1 MSTFVHLAVHTEYSI
16 ADGLANVRDLVRRTA
31 DLSMPAVAMT
41 DRANLYGLVK
51 FYDACH
57 DFGVKPIVGVDLR
70 FRVGEEEP
78 ARCVLLAAS
87 RTGYAH
93 LLELVSQAWLEG
105 GRGLVRRDWIFERAG
120 GLIALCG
127 PQSDMGRALTAGD
140 ADAAGSLAEAWLRP
154 FGDRLYL
161 AVQRT
166 GRGGE
171 SRHLAAAVELAAG
184 RGLPVAATND
194 VRFLRGD
201 DFEAHETRVC
211 IQDGRTLNDP
221 RRERRYSASQY
232 LRSPD
237 EMTALFADL
246 PEAVE
251 NAAEIAMRC
260 NLEVEMV
267 TYHLPVFSA
276 PEGKSLETVLD
287 RAAATGLDER
297 LAGLVGEPDPSV
309 VEGPAPERPEDAV
322 SVPNVAAY
330 RHRLDYE
337 LGVIKQMGFAGY
349 YLIVAEFV
357 NWAKDQ
363 GIPVGPGRGSGAGS
377 LVAWSLGITDVDPL
391 AYDLIFERFL
401 NPERVSMPDF
411 DVDFCMDGRDA
422 VIGHVA
428 ERYGAAAVGQ
438 IATFNTMAAKAV
450 VRDVARVQG
459 KPYGLADKLSKLIP
473 FEVGM
478 TLPKAVAQ
486 ETELR
491 QFIDDNP
498 EVAEIMEMAYKLEG
512 TVRNVGVHAGGV
524 VIAPAPL
531 THFVPLYADDGG
543 SAMSQFDKD
552 DVERAGL
559 VKFDFL
565 GLRTLTIV
573 DWAMQAVNAA
583 RAARDEPPIDLDAV
597 AKDDPETY
605 ALLRTGH
612 TSAIFQLESPGM
624 QDLIRRLQPDN
635 INDIIALVA
644 LFRPGPLQSGAVDD
658 YIDRKHGRARVRYPH
673 PLLEQSLKDTY
684 GVMLYQEQV
693 MSAAQSLAGFSLG
706 QADLLRRAMGKKK
719 PEEMARVRQQYMDGA
734 RRQGVDENVASGIFD
749 QMEKFA
755 GYAFVK
761 GHATAYGIIAF
772 QSAWLKT
779 HHPAAFM
786 AAVLSANM
794 REIDKVVATVDE
806 VRRMRINLRPP
817 DVNASHFRFSAV
829 EGAQREEILYG
840 LGAVRGIGEGAV
852 QEIVAEREARGP
864 FRSLSDFCSR
874 TDAATVGKRV
884 VEALIRSGAMDGF
897 GAAGEPL
904 EALRGRLWEDAP
916 AALQGAE
923 QAARDAALG
932 VSDMFGGAAAPAPS
946 GPAVA
951 ARPWTRRERLNA
963 EKEALGL
970 YLTGHPIEDYA
981 EEIRRFKAR
990 RIAALANGQKSQ
1002 VVAGLVV
1009 SYRTRRSRRGGAMGF
1024 AELDDRSGRMEAS
1037 VFGET
1042 LDNSRGKLQKDA
1054 VLVFEGD
1061 VQEDDFSGRLRMR
1074 VNAIYSIE
1082 EARAR
1087 FARRIDI
1094 SMDGDAVGEGACD
1107 RLEALLMPHRGN
1119 GAADAPQRCPVVLTY
1134 RCAEAEARL
1143 ALGDAWRVAPTD
1155 ALLADL
1161 RGAFG
1166 AEHVELVYG

>member
-1 MSTFVHLAVHTEYSI
+1 
-16 ADGLANVRDLVRRTA
+16 
-31 DLSMPAVAMT
+31 MPAVAIT
-41 DRANLYGLVK
+41 DRDNLYGLVK

-57 DFGVKPIVGVDLR
+57 DLGVKPIVGADLR
-70 FRVGEEEP
+70 FRDGDAAVPG
-78 ARCVLLAAS
+78 RCVLLAAN
-87 RTGYAH
+87 RCGYAH
-93 LLELVSQAWLEG
+93 LLRLVSQAWLEDE
-105 GRGLVRRDWIFERAG
+105 RGLVQRDWIFERAG

-140 ADAAGSLAEAWLRP
+140 ANAADALAEEWLRP
-154 FGDRLYL
+154 FGDRLYI

-166 GRGGE
+166 GRAGE
-171 SRHLAAAVELAAG
+171 SQHLAAAVELAG
-184 RGLPVAATND
+184 RRGLPVAATND
-194 VRFLRGD
+194 VRFLRQD

-232 LRSPD
+232 LRSPE
-237 EMTALFADL
+237 EMAALFADL
-246 PEAVE
+246 PEALE
-251 NAAEIAMRC
+251 NAAEIALRC
-260 NLEVEMV
+260 NLEVEMG
-267 TYHLPVFSA
+267 TYHLPRFSA
-276 PEGKSLETVLD
+276 PEDESLETMLD

-297 LAGLVGEPDPSV
+297 LAGQAGAPDAS
-309 VEGPAPERPEDAV
+309 EDAGEQAPARREEAK
-322 SVPNVAAY
+322 SPPGIAGY

-337 LGVIKQMGFAGY
+337 LGIIKQMGFAGY

-377 LVAWSLGITDVDPL
+377 LVAWALGITDVDPL

-411 DVDFCMDGRDA
+411 DVDFCKEGRDA

-428 ERYGAAAVGQ
+428 ERYGAASVGQ

-486 ETELR
+486 EAELR
-491 QFIDDNP
+491 QFIDDNA

-512 TVRNVGVHAGGV
+512 VVRNVGVHAGGV
-524 VIAPAPL
+524 VIAPAAL
-531 THFVPLYADDGG
+531 TDFVPLYADDGG
-543 SAMSQFDKD
+543 NAMSQFDKD

-583 RAARDEPPIDLDAV
+583 RAARGEPPIDLDAV
-597 AKDDPETY
+597 PKDDPDTY
-605 ALLRTGH
+605 ALLRTGQ

-624 QDLIRRLQPDN
+624 QDLIRRLQPDS

-658 YIDRKHGRARVRYPH
+658 YIDRKHGRAPVRYPH
-673 PLLEQSLKDTY
+673 PLVAQSLEDTY

-734 RRQGVDENVASGIFD
+734 RRQGIDEDVASGIFD

-761 GHATAYGIIAF
+761 GHATAYGIVAF
-772 QSAWLKT
+772 QTAWLKT

-794 REIDKVVATVDE
+794 GEVEKVVAMVDE
-806 VRRMRINLRPP
+806 VRRMQLTLRPP
-817 DVNASHFRFSAV
+817 DINASHFRFSAV

-840 LGAVRGIGEGAV
+840 LGAVRGVGAGAV

-864 FRSLSDFCSR
+864 FQGLQDFCSR
-874 TDAATVGKRV
+874 TDAGTAGKRV

-897 GAAGEPL
+897 GAAGESL
-904 EALRGRLWEDAP
+904 EALRGRLWEEAP

-932 VSDMFGGAAAPAPS
+932 VHDMFGGAAAPAPS
-946 GPAVA
+946 TRATAA
-951 ARPWTRRERLNA
+951 ARPWTRRERLDA
-963 EKEALGL
+963 EKDALGL
-970 YLTGHPIEDYA
+970 YLTGHPIDDYA
-981 EEIRRFKAR
+981 DEIRGFKAR
-990 RIAALANGQKSQ
+990 RIAALASGQKSQ

-1024 AELDDRSGRMEAS
+1024 AELDDRSARMEAS

-1042 LDNSRGKLQKDA
+1042 LDSSRGKLQKDA

-1061 VQEDDFSGRLRMR
+1061 VQQDDFSGRLRMR
-1074 VNAIYSIE
+1074 ANAIYSIE

-1094 SMDGDAVGEGACD
+1094 SMDRDAVGEGTCD
-1107 RLEALLMPHRGN
+1107 RLEALLKPHRGN
-1119 GAADAPQRCPVVLTY
+1119 GAADGPQGCPVVLTY

-1143 ALGDAWRVAPTD
+1143 ALGEAWRVAPTD

-1166 AEHVELVYG
+1166 AERVELAYG